1 MQLCRVVYSEQTA
14 VKYFS
19 MIMLEYASAS
29 KNDER
34 TGSATNQDMINR
46 RLIRIF
52 WLLNGMTI
60 VLLSVF
66 GRSLQYWVAE
76 TIGYSLAAW
85 ILGLSMLVL
94 IGVFIFGLLKDNE
107 RLPWVHLVWFVPL
120 FLIVPLFLERVEER
134 MHFLTF
140 GLFGALSMAL
150 FAPRYAFIICILGAG
165 GDELLQF
172 YLPDRVGDWR
182 DVAFNALASF
192 GAAIFFHTTVLFR
205 RNR

>member
-1 MQLCRVVYSEQTA
+1 MNQN
-14 VKYFS
+14 
-19 MIMLEYASAS
+19 M
-29 KNDER
+29 
-34 TGSATNQDMINR
+34 TNKG
-46 RLIRIF
+46 LIGIF
-52 WLLNGMTI
+52 WILTGVTI
-60 VLLSVF
+60 LVLSVI

-76 TIGYSLAAW
+76 TIGYGLAAW
-85 ILGLSMLVL
+85 ILGLSMLVGIGLL
-94 IGVFIFGLLKDNE
+94 ISRVLKDNE
-107 RLPWVHLVWFVPL
+107 RPPWVHLVWFVPL

-150 FAPRYAFIICILGAG
+150 FAPRYAFIICLLGAG
-165 GDELLQF
+165 GDELLQL

-192 GAAIFFHTTVLFR
+192 GAAIFFHTAVLSR